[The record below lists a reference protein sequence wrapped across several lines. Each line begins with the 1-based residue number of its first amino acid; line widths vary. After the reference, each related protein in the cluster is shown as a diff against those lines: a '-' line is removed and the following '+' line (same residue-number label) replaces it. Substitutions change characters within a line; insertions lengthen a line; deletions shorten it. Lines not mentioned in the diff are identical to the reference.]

1 MDSRDSDEQEIS
13 SSSSV
18 SRDSTSCRAPEY
30 CLVKSYIQNALSLLE
45 SVSFP
50 SFINLGAK
58 FRSICVCLWELR
70 AFKAQL
76 RVAQLQRKTLPP
88 RRRRGA
94 RKGDHPQIKWP
105 CPTSSRLLTRSTATR
120 KTQPYITTAV
130 QSVHAGTGEAVGPQA
145 LGWLASILSIVIYV
159 HDHTATYG
167 RPSR

>member
-1 MDSRDSDEQEIS
+1 MTK
-13 SSSSV
+13 
-18 SRDSTSCRAPEY
+18 DSTTRAPEY
-30 CLVKSYIQNALSLLE
+30 FLVNPISRTHCRYWNQSL
-45 SVSFP
+45 FP

-58 FRSICVCLWELR
+58 FRSICICLWELR

-105 CPTSSRLLTRSTATR
+105 CPTSSRLLTRSTAAR

-130 QSVHAGTGEAVGPQA
+130 QSFHAGTGEAVGTQA

-159 HDHTATYG
+159 HDHTAIYG
-167 RPSR
+167 RPST